1 MLEKDRGVD
10 PDKKE
15 RQENTK
21 QEITNDTEEQ
31 SKKKKRRG
39 ATRTNRKRK
48 TGDQRQAKYIHELD
62 VQLAEA
68 MGEPGKPSEA

>member
-48 TGDQRQAKYIHELD
+48 TGDQRQAKYINELD

-68 MGEPGKPSEA
+68 MGEPCKPSEP